1 MTVSNR
7 QSPEELDREYA
18 EFVFDRLLDTSGNL
32 EEYVAIKQITYAIL
46 EEIYEVSTIEELD
59 RDELKELRSEVVN
72 VWCRLRQQTAL
83 N

>member
-1 MTVSNR
+1 MASCNR
-7 QSPEELDREYA
+7 QSPEDMDREYA

-46 EEIYEVSTIEELD
+46 EEIYEVSAIEELD
-59 RDELKELRSEVVN
+59 RDELRELRSEVAN